1 MRLILVT
8 LTAVIVGIGVALVL
22 GNIAYIGTH
31 GGEDLHV
38 YLEHTR
44 HWLDG
49 GNYYDARQLT
59 GRPYERIDHRHSV
72 YPPPSVLFFL
82 PFLWVPEL
90 AWWLMPLGVIAVA
103 VARLKPAAWT
113 WPLIALCAVATAGR
127 SHWRSPPNSSM
138 WVAAVVAAS
147 LVWAVPA
154 VFILLK
160 PSLAPFVVFGIDR
173 RSWWRGLAVLGIAS
187 LAMLPMWPDWI
198 TAITNIRGDDWT
210 HNGFDVAFILIPI
223 LAFMGSSDR
232 SHHVVVLSPLRDWVV
247 RRATGVDDGG

>member
-1 MRLILVT
+1 MVVDPAGRDRCSGGPTEAGGMDVAAHRPVRRRSADDLIGDLRQ
-8 LTAVIVGIGVALVL
+8 L
-22 GNIAYIGTH
+22 
-31 GGEDLHV
+31 LHV
-38 YLEHTR
+38 
-44 HWLDG
+44 
-49 GNYYDARQLT
+49 
-59 GRPYERIDHRHSV
+59 GRRCRRRKP
-72 YPPPSVLFFL
+72 
-82 PFLWVPEL
+82 
-90 AWWLMPLGVIAVA
+90 GV
-103 VARLKPAAWT
+103 
-113 WPLIALCAVATAGR
+113 G
-127 SHWRSPPNSSM
+127 
-138 WVAAVVAAS
+138 
-147 LVWAVPA
+147 VPA

-247 RRATGVDDGG
+247 RRAAGVDDGG